1 MPGLHQG
8 SLDRYAAAQPEKKDG
23 TGRAQE
29 LNISLNLHGSRLKLP
44 MSFPAE
50 QQKLS
55 MDLNDTE
62 RDSCIHELFEAQVER
77 TPDAVAVV
85 FENQQ
90 LTYREL
96 NAGANQLAHH
106 LRALGVAPEVLVG
119 ICVERSLEMV
129 VGVMGILKAGGAYVP
144 IDPAYPTER
153 IAFMVEDSGMRL
165 LLTQERLLKDLS
177 HTAHRAIPMEH
188 LGERTG
194 LKSRE
199 NLAPLTRPQNL
210 AYVIY
215 TSGSTGRPKGV
226 EVEHKSLVNLLHS
239 MRRKTGMTDQDI
251 LLSVTTISF
260 DMAVLDLFLPVMV
273 GARVALVS
281 REVAS
286 DGRRLKE
293 QLENTNITVMQ
304 ATPATWRMLLEAC
317 WKGAQI
323 FQVL

>member
-1 MPGLHQG
+1 
-8 SLDRYAAAQPEKKDG
+8 
-23 TGRAQE
+23 
-29 LNISLNLHGSRLKLP
+29 
-44 MSFPAE
+44 
-50 QQKLS
+50 
-55 MDLNDTE
+55 
-62 RDSCIHELFEAQVER
+62 
-77 TPDAVAVV
+77 
-85 FENQQ
+85 
-90 LTYREL
+90 
-96 NAGANQLAHH
+96 
-106 LRALGVAPEVLVG
+106 
-119 ICVERSLEMV
+119 
-129 VGVMGILKAGGAYVP
+129 
-144 IDPAYPTER
+144 
-153 IAFMVEDSGMRL
+153 MVEDSGMRL